1 MLTRWRKIVVWLET
15 GEYWL
20 LYAHRP
26 SRRGTRLL
34 ARSNKLEVWGTGL
47 WGWHKAP
54 VTWVLE
60 RAGATVPRGVLNRV
74 HGLCGLWLTRVH
86 AIILVV
92 GTEGA
97 RVEDDYRAS
106 NVFSAGPSAQGR
118 LQLSRVCVA
127 LPNAVDETAQST
139 IRFGQYPELSETGAC
154 FVLLHTWVGRLYFF
168 LVPNIS

>member
-1 MLTRWRKIVVWLET
+1 MLTRWRKIVVWLKD
-15 GEYWL
+15 GRVLVIVY
-20 LYAHRP
+20 HRP

-60 RAGATVPRGVLNRV
+60 RAGATVPREVLNRV

-92 GTEGA
+92 GTAGA
-97 RVEDDYRAS
+97 RVEDDYRTS
-106 NVFSAGPSAQGR
+106 NVVVSAGPSAQER
-118 LQLSRVCVA
+118 L
-127 LPNAVDETAQST
+127 
-139 IRFGQYPELSETGAC
+139 
-154 FVLLHTWVGRLYFF
+154 
-168 LVPNIS
+168 

>member
-1 MLTRWRKIVVWLET
+1 MVWLEA

-20 LYAHRP
+20 LYATGRAAEGQDFSP
-26 SRRGTRLL
+26 GLISWNSG
-34 ARSNKLEVWGTGL
+34 GTGL
-47 WGWHKAP
+47 WGWHEAP

-97 RVEDDYRAS
+97 RVEDDYRTS
-106 NVFSAGPSAQGR
+106 NVLGRAQCPGKITVESSLCASAQCGR
-118 LQLSRVCVA
+118 RNRTVDDTLWTIPRIVRDGGVLCPSPHVGSAA
-127 LPNAVDETAQST
+127 LLFFGAEYL
-139 IRFGQYPELSETGAC
+139 IRLGWMDRE
-154 FVLLHTWVGRLYFF
+154 
-168 LVPNIS
+168 